1 MKALIACSGE
11 IKDYSFCSRHIK
23 DLDYII
29 GVDGGAHHLL
39 RLGLKPDVLLGD
51 FDSILESD
59 LEYFKNENIEILK
72 YPSEKDLTDSE
83 LAIETVLEKGCD
95 TVIMIGCIGSRVDHS
110 IANIQLLKKLLDNGV
125 KGIIVNENNEITLIR
140 DHLELKREDN
150 TRVSLLSLTDKVT
163 GITLKGFYYPLNDFT
178 LELGSA
184 RGVSNEFAEDTAEIT
199 IKEGLLLVIKARD

>member
-11 IKDYSFCSRHIK
+11 IKDYSFCGKHIE
-23 DLDYII
+23 DIDYII

-59 LEYFKNENIEILK
+59 LVHFKREGIEILK
-72 YPSEKDLTDSE
+72 YPSQKDLTDSE
-83 LAIETVLEKGCD
+83 LAVETAIEKGCD
-95 TVIMIGCIGSRVDHS
+95 SVVMIGCVGSRLDHS
-110 IANIQLLKKLLDNGV
+110 IANIHLLKKLLDNGV

-140 DHLELKREDN
+140 DRLELKREED
-150 TRVSLLSLTDKVT
+150 TRVSLLPLTDKVT

-184 RGVSNEFAEDTAEIT
+184 RCVSNEFAENIAEIT
-199 IKEGLLLVIKARD
+199 IKTGLLLVIKARD

>member
-11 IKDYSFCSRHIK
+11 IKDYSFCSKHIE
-23 DLDYII
+23 DIDYII

-39 RLGLKPDVLLGD
+39 KLGLKPDVLLGD

-59 LEYFKNENIEILK
+59 LVHFKHEGIEILK

-83 LAIETVLEKGCD
+83 LAVEAAIEKGCD
-95 TVIMIGCIGSRVDHS
+95 TVVMIGCVGSRLDHS
-110 IANIQLLKKLLDNGV
+110 IANIHLLKKLLDNGI

-140 DHLELKREDN
+140 DHLELKREED
-150 TRVSLLSLTDKVT
+150 TRVSLLPLTGKVT

-184 RGVSNEFAEDTAEIT
+184 RCVSNEFAEDTAEIT
-199 IKEGLLLVIKARD
+199 IKDGLLLVVKSRD